1 MPSTAIKNEIDP
13 ALRPVSFDTYIGQ
26 RAVIDGLCTAVRASK
41 RGGWQL
47 DHQLFT
53 GGAGLGK
60 TSIAQVV
67 ATELGARLRV
77 TCATAIEHKGQ
88 LAALLTTLTAG
99 DVLFIDEIHALTPA
113 LQLAL
118 LTAMEDRVLDLPAG
132 NRVIR
137 VPLQP
142 FTLLGATTHTGL
154 LSAPL
159 RDRFGAVWQLE
170 AYSVADLA
178 IIIANAAGKLGMVLD
193 NEAALEI
200 GRRSRGTPRLALRLL
215 RRVRDAAEGAVDAS
229 VVKSALDRIGVD
241 SKGLT
246 RLDLSYLRVVS
257 ESAMGLEA
265 LASRLNEQKV
275 TIESVEGW
283 LVAAGLVSRTRRGR
297 VVTEAG
303 KQHLA
308 GVI

>member
-1 MPSTAIKNEIDP
+1 MPAQNEIDP

-26 RAVIDGLCTAVRASK
+26 KDVIDGLRTAVTAAK

-47 DHQLFT
+47 DHMLFT
-53 GGAGLGK
+53 GPAGMGK

-67 ATELGARLRV
+67 ATELGSRLRV

-99 DVLFIDEIHALTPA
+99 DVLFIDEIHALSGK
-113 LQLAL
+113 LQECL
-118 LTAMEDRVLDLPAG
+118 LTALEDRVLDMPAG

-137 VPLQP
+137 IPLQP
-142 FTLLGATTHTGL
+142 FTLIGATTHAGL

-170 AYSVADLA
+170 AYTVADLA
-178 IIIANAAGKLGMVLD
+178 IIVTNAAGKLGMVID
-193 NEAALEI
+193 NEAACEI

-215 RRVRDAAEGAVDAS
+215 RRVRDVSAAVTGD
-229 VVKSALDRIGVD
+229 VVRTALDRVGVD

-246 RLDLSYLRVVS
+246 KLDLAYLRAVS
-257 ESAMGLEA
+257 GEAMGLEA
-265 LASRLNEQKV
+265 IASRLNEQKA

-283 LVAAGLVSRTRRGR
+283 LVQAGLVAKTRSGR
-297 VVTEAG
+297 KATGAG
-303 KQHLA
+303 KVHLA
-308 GVI
+308 GIV